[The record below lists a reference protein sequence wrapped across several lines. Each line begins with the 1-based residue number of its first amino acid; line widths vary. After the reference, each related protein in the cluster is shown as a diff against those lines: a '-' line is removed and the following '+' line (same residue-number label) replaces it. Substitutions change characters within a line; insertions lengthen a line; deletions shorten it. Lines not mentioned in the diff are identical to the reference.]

1 MKPLA
6 SRMSVMSGEGA
17 LSVFARAKE
26 LERKGR
32 SIIHLELG
40 EPDFHPAAS
49 VLDAAKLALD
59 EGKDRYCSVQ
69 GVPALRQEIAEY
81 LNRTRHLKVSPDNEI
96 IAPGCKI
103 AVFMAMMALVDPGDE
118 VVHSDPGFPGYV
130 SIPLGLAGVPTSL
143 GLACRKHLQP
153 V

>member
-1 MKPLA
+1 MRPLA
-6 SRMSVMSGEGA
+6 VRISVMSGEGA

-40 EPDFHPAAS
+40 EPDFQPDAS
-49 VLDAAKLALD
+49 VLDSAKLALD

-81 LNRTRHLKVSPDNEI
+81 LNRTRHLKVSPDNVV

-103 AVFMAMMALVDPGDE
+103 ALFIAKLALVERDL
-118 VVHSDPGFPGYV
+118 H
-130 SIPLGLAGVPTSL
+130 
-143 GLACRKHLQP
+143 
-153 V
+153 